1 MKEKM
6 KTGVCLGDL
15 DHGRL
20 ARAKKAYTTRR
31 VVFDDARVLIS
42 GAVAPRAG
50 DLVLARVDKLGHHA
64 KLELRS
70 GRRAQMHPGDEIV
83 VAYGNRYAPDQFEAF
98 VGPDLAPCHLAA
110 AGGVAATVSVRHDRM
125 RKPTRITPLG
135 LLGDGDG
142 AVLNLDQYALAPR
155 ATVHALPTIAVVG
168 TAMNAG
174 KTAVAAALVK
184 GLESAGIA
192 VGAAKITGTGAGGD
206 VWQMIDAGASAA
218 LDFTDAGYAS
228 TYGLGPRQVLAVF
241 STLVGHLAER
251 GAAIA
256 IVEIA
261 DGLFQKETQALLG
274 APAFSRQI
282 DAIVYA
288 AQDAVGAVAGAQW
301 LTAQGLPLA
310 AISGVVTRAPLAMRE
325 IESWTAL
332 PVLETRGL
340 ADPKVGGRIWRPLV
354 ERGLDQRKAE
364 ASAEPGLLSPVT
376 IEERLAG

>member
-6 KTGVCLGDL
+6 KPGACFGDL
-15 DHGRL
+15 DRARL

-31 VVFDDARVLIS
+31 VAFDDARVLIS
-42 GAVAPRAG
+42 GAIAPRPG
-50 DLVLARVDKLGHHA
+50 DLVLARVDKIGHHA

-83 VAYGNRYAPDQFEAF
+83 AVFGNRYAPDQFEAL

-110 AGGVAATVSVRHDRM
+110 AGGVAATVSVRHDRA

-135 LLGDGDG
+135 LLGNGDG
-142 AVLNLDQYALAPR
+142 AVMNLDQYALAPR

-184 GLESAGIA
+184 GLETAGIA

-206 VWQMIDAGASAA
+206 VWQMIDAGAAAA

-228 TYGLGPRQVLAVF
+228 TFGLGPRQVLTIF
-241 STLVGHLAER
+241 STLIGHLAER
-251 GAAIA
+251 GAEIA
-256 IVEIA
+256 VVEIA

-301 LTAQGLPLA
+301 LTAQGLPVC

-325 IESWTAL
+325 IESWTTL
-332 PVLETRGL
+332 PVIETREL
-340 ADPKVGGRIWRPLV
+340 ANPEVGAQIWRPLV
-354 ERGLDQRKAE
+354 ARNQTQRKAE
-364 ASAEPGLLSPVT
+364 APAELGLPSPAT